1 MEDDTTDGYPWIV
14 EDAGD
19 EDATD
24 LVEEREELASAHDLC
39 AALRWHHD
47 FIAWC
52 AGGVDEDDPARIA
65 LYHRISADLERAHAS
80 VIAYYEGLA
89 ATEAA
94 APFARGG
101 AGRPVG
107 KPPRLVD
114 PAQIQRV
121 VSEMQRRQA
130 AQSMEDIIAV
140 YEAGQTDGTRRG
152 VIARLFGRQRDR

>member
-1 MEDDTTDGYPWIV
+1 MEDDTTDGYPWSV

-19 EDATD
+19 ADAAD

-65 LYHRISADLERAHAS
+65 FYQRISADLERAHAS
-80 VIAYYEGLA
+80 MIAYYEGLA
-89 ATEAA
+89 PTEAA

-114 PAQIQRV
+114 PAQVQRV
-121 VSEMQRRQA
+121 VSAMQRRQA
-130 AQSMEDIIAV
+130 AQSIEGVFAV
-140 YEAGQTDGTRRG
+140 YEAGQTDGPRRG
-152 VIARLFGRQRDR
+152 VIARLFGRRRDR